1 MGATL
6 HELVKAGSVDVEHV
20 KFTSESLVGDIREA
34 AEAAKDTI
42 TKRHRTAYDASSE
55 EDGEPGEED
64 VRSDDDEMPAKKQ
77 AKKSTVVPAE
87 ASRDEDEDDANE

>member
-55 EDGEPGEED
+55 EDGEPGEQD
-64 VRSDDDEMPAKKQ
+64 VRSDDDAMLAKKQ
-77 AKKSTVVPAE
+77 AKSTVVPAE
-87 ASRDEDEDDANE
+87 ASKDEDEDDANE